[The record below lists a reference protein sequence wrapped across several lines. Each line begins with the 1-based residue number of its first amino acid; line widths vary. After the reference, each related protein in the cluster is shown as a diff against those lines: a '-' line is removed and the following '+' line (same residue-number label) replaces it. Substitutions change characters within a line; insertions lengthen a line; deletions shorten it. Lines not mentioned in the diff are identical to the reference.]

1 MTINEKKLWRK
12 WSRLIAANRF
22 DEADTVQKRLDAIF
36 AAANPGAFARRET
49 WQAAQ
54 VESDARAIAC
64 GFTDGDE
71 SEANHRPID

>member
-12 WSRLIAANRF
+12 WSRLINANRF
-22 DEADTVQKRLDAIF
+22 DEADGVQKELDAIF
-36 AAANPGAFARRET
+36 DTENPGAFERREN

-71 SEANHRPID
+71 SEVNHRPID